1 MSPSVPG
8 GPNRRCRVAL
18 SRLATALLAM
28 ALAGCALSPARR
40 AEVDARLAQA
50 QAHAQAGTA
59 QSCTAAA
66 GCAAIDSPFHEFL
79 ATQAGRHHVLPLEL
93 GSDALRIRLHL
104 LRAAR
109 HSIDLQTYIFKPGA
123 GSDLVLAELEAAAR
137 RGVRVRLLVDQ
148 LFSLNHPGLLANLV
162 RVHPNLSLRV
172 YNPTFNQAR
181 TSPGEFAAGIL
192 CCFSRFNQRMHTK
205 LFAIDGE
212 VGILGG
218 RNYADTYF
226 DLDPEFAYY
235 DRELLVTGP
244 VVADMVA
251 AFDRFWAHPRAVP
264 AQYLTDVAR
273 QLRRVAPG
281 ESAPQPQA
289 EIDPAIHAQAARFAA
304 EAADDALV
312 RGRFLAPMLPVESI
326 RFVADAPVKVGSR
339 RPEANAV
346 SLEIAGL
353 VAGARRDLLIQTP
366 YLVLDRPSR
375 RLLRARRS
383 EPEPPQV
390 RVSTNSLAATDAFPV
405 YALTWKYKKRYLR
418 ELGFQIHEMRPDPE
432 DLERMVEL
440 AGPVRAPRNSMHGKT
455 LVVDGHTSLVG
466 SHNFDPRSDRFNTES
481 ALVIEDAALAA
492 RLTATIERDMAPG
505 NAWLIAR
512 GPRGPAP
519 FYRMGRA
526 IERIST
532 ALPVFDL
539 WPFRYATSYELQPA
553 CPPLAR
559 THPQF
564 HLCHADVGDFPGED
578 SFWKRVLTRLS
589 AAFGAP
595 LLPVL

>member
-1 MSPSVPG
+1 M
-8 GPNRRCRVAL
+8 
-18 SRLATALLAM
+18 ATGLLAVL
-28 ALAGCALSPARR
+28 LAGCALSPERR

-50 QAHAQAGTA
+50 HPDATRE
-59 QSCTAAA
+59 CPAA
-66 GCAAIDSPFHEFL
+66 GCPAIDSPFHAFL
-79 ATQAGRHHVLPLEL
+79 DRHRDSHHVLPLEL
-93 GSDALRIRLHL
+93 GSDALRVRLHL
-104 LRAAR
+104 MRAAR
-109 HSIDLQTYIFKPGA
+109 HSIDLQTFIFRPGA
-123 GSDLVLAELEAAAR
+123 SSDLVLDELRAAAR
-137 RGVRVRLLVDQ
+137 RGVRVRVLVDQ

-162 RVHPNLSLRV
+162 RFHPRLELRV

-218 RNYADTYF
+218 RNYADSYF
-226 DLDPEFAYY
+226 DLDPTFAYY
-235 DRELLVTGP
+235 DRELMVAGP

-251 AFDRFWAHPRAVP
+251 AFDAFWTHPRAVP
-264 AQYLTDVAR
+264 AQHLSDVAR
-273 QLRRVAPG
+273 QVRRLPPG
-281 ESAPQPQA
+281 EPATEPRA
-289 EIDPAIHAQAARFAA
+289 KVDPAVVAQAARFAA
-304 EAADDALV
+304 EAGDPALV
-312 RGRFLAPMLPVESI
+312 EGRFLAPMLPVRSI
-326 RFVADAPVKVGSR
+326 RFVADAPAKVGSR
-339 RPEANAV
+339 RPDANAV
-346 SLEIAGL
+346 SLEVARLIAL
-353 VAGARRDLLIQTP
+353 ARADLLVQTP

-375 RLLRARRS
+375 RLLRARQA
-383 EPEPPQV
+383 EPAPPAV

-418 ELGFQIHEMRPDPE
+418 ELGFRIHEMRPDPE
-432 DLERMVEL
+432 DLDRMVEL
-440 AGPVRAPRNSMHGKT
+440 AGPVQAPRNSMHGKT
-455 LVVDGHTSLVG
+455 IVVDGRTSLVG

-481 ALVIEDAALAA
+481 ALVIDDVALAA

-505 NAWLIAR
+505 NAWLVAGR
-512 GPRGPAP
+512 PRGAAP
-519 FYRMGRA
+519 LYRLSRA
-526 IERIST
+526 IERLST

-539 WPFRYATSYELQPA
+539 WPFRYATSYEREPG

-559 THPQF
+559 SHPQF

-578 SFWKRVLTRLS
+578 SLWKRLLTRLS